1 MMAGNAS
8 VTCPDPQVSHKADLH
23 DLTRGIRDV
32 RSVIAGCLTCR
43 CSRRAARVRW
53 ADAEQLRAPL
63 AAERHDVSADSGTNR
78 QLCRRECSLMRT
90 RCAPIVPVLSLVSVL
105 ASVLPASCSTQGHDV
120 RHEGRFVVVNGVRLH
135 YIDWG
140 GEQS

>member
-1 MMAGNAS
+1 VDCGS
-8 VTCPDPQVSHKADLH
+8 S
-23 DLTRGIRDV
+23 LTG
-32 RSVIAGCLTCR
+32 R
-43 CSRRAARVRW
+43 CGRQAARRNE
-53 ADAEQLRAPL
+53 AETKQSVAPL